1 MEENTVMNSCLMWA
15 IGLYTP
21 VDLASIFKSED
32 LRDTGL
38 ELDSHLTLLYAQ
50 GKILPRKDMMSDIET
65 ILSDEYEGLLDI
77 CKTENRFKV
86 LDVFDLGSF
95 ENDSDYIVLKLK
107 KDCEQY
113 RILSLINKGLKTK
126 YGVSSEFS
134 EYTPHLTLAQL
145 QLGKAKDYLANENLK
160 LILENSYFD
169 FEDIMISFGTSSEP
183 VDRKQYFLTQYKN
196 IDRYFRLKHLKEYDK
211 ELD

>member
-1 MEENTVMNSCLMWA
+1 MEENTINSCLMWA

-21 VDLASIFKSED
+21 VDLASIFKNED
-32 LRDTGL
+32 LRETGL

-50 GKILPRKDMMSDIET
+50 GKILPRKDMMSDIEM
-65 ILSDEYEGLLDI
+65 ILSEEYEGFLDT

-86 LDVFDLGSF
+86 LDVFELSSF
-95 ENDSDYIVLKLK
+95 ENDSDYIILKMK
-107 KDCEQY
+107 KDNESY

-145 QLGKAKDYLANENLK
+145 KLGKAKDYLRNENLK

-169 FEDIMISFGTSSEP
+169 FEDIMISFGTSSD
-183 VDRKQYFLTQYKN
+183 VNDRKQYFLTQYKN
-196 IDRYFRLKHLKEYDK
+196 VDRYFRLKHLKEYDK